1 MFIIKIRVPTSKTME
16 YIIMNDIPVV
26 LEVHVINLTT
36 NKTRLKWTF
45 LSFFPQILQNKVKI
59 KYILNRKIH
68 SRLCVYTFAENE
80 GRKKKIPLKY
90 LNKKQ

>member
-1 MFIIKIRVPTSKTME
+1 M
-16 YIIMNDIPVV
+16 D
-26 LEVHVINLTT
+26 
-36 NKTRLKWTF
+36 F

-68 SRLCVYTFAENE
+68 SRLCVYTFVDNE

>member
-36 NKTRLKWTF
+36 NKTR
-45 LSFFPQILQNKVKI
+45 
-59 KYILNRKIH
+59 
-68 SRLCVYTFAENE
+68 
-80 GRKKKIPLKY
+80 
-90 LNKKQ
+90 